1 MEKFTL
7 SSLYLAK
14 AAQANDNDL
23 QQLPRVDAQTNGRPL
38 VTLSLSKKTQLLR
51 NYGVIKLFAG
61 QNKEGSKYYQKSFQN
76 RFLNNFQILKDTLA
90 FELLIKSVDTHFDSS
105 RAWLRIAEACIAH
118 YCAST
123 RTSDSIISEIGEGEF
138 SKQ

>member
-61 QNKEGSKYYQKSFQN
+61 QNKEGSKYSQKSFQN
-76 RFLNNFQILKDTLA
+76 FLFFSNLNFFLA

>member
-1 MEKFTL
+1 MSIRLGNRYELCILTIWVRKDERASKTPFLAVIFFKMEKFTL

-61 QNKEGSKYYQKSFQN
+61 QNKEG
-76 RFLNNFQILKDTLA
+76 LK
-90 FELLIKSVDTHFDSS
+90 
-105 RAWLRIAEACIAH
+105 
-118 YCAST
+118 
-123 RTSDSIISEIGEGEF
+123 
-138 SKQ
+138 

>member
-1 MEKFTL
+1 MSTKLGNRYELCISTIWVSNVGFERASKNPFLAVIFFKMEKFTL

-61 QNKEGSKYYQKSFQN
+61 QNKEGLEYFQK
-76 RFLNNFQILKDTLA
+76 LLK
-90 FELLIKSVDTHFDSS
+90 
-105 RAWLRIAEACIAH
+105 
-118 YCAST
+118 
-123 RTSDSIISEIGEGEF
+123 
-138 SKQ
+138 